1 MSLKVGSNGS
11 VRVEVAATQGG
22 RRVAIYRGPGN
33 RAVATCCTRSLRL
46 AHAGVSGWAGHSGWC
61 WPDTPVPGGGKSIRR
76 VSGEYPILILRVVTL
91 GTISPKVSGRIL
103 RPAHAGHSGLHH
115 KSQQKTWQIFPG
127 DSTQMLQDGKAG
139 VWVCVRFDFPLPSKE
154 IPILIVRLSYTQR
167 KAKKSLG
174 QPSRS
179 INLFIYLRRPQPS
192 RAIYDIPVY
201 YFSTRL
207 NH

>member
-1 MSLKVGSNGS
+1 MSLKVGSNGG
-11 VRVEVAATQGG
+11 VKVEVAATQGG

-33 RAVATCCTRSLRL
+33 RAVATCCTRSLWL
-46 AHAGVSGWAGHSGWC
+46 AHAGVSGWC

-91 GTISPKVSGRIL
+91 GTTSPKVSGRIL

-139 VWVCVRFDFPLPSKE
+139 VWFCARCDFPLPSKE
-154 IPILIVRLSYTQR
+154 IPLLIVRLSYTQR
-167 KAKKSLG
+167 KAKKRLRATFSIH
-174 QPSRS
+174 RS
-179 INLFIYLRRPQPS
+179 FHPFEGS
-192 RAIYDIPVY
+192 
-201 YFSTRL
+201 STVSCYIQYSCVL
-207 NH
+207 L